1 MLQVESGKKLVG
13 GLVKV
18 GIDLLNLE
26 VGSALKELVDTVLE
40 LRRPPETVIDAEA
53 ALGLLIR
60 RAAAEAAV
68 TVFRDFRH
76 VASAA
81 GAVSAAELAAQLR
94 AAQLPLPTLDHKTF
108 AAPQSWAAA
117 AELERLFAGWL
128 DACRIPKKRRG
139 EMARAFAAELPFALR
154 GEWLHAENARDYR
167 ALVAALNRDSP
178 FDKAADDEGRW
189 RDYRAKLAADI
200 RQPLRSIAPDVIPRF
215 ALEQLYVPLR
225 AVWRESK
232 TAHEREAGKGRLTYL
247 HDALADWIAA
257 ADPADWVRVVTGGPG
272 SGKSSACR
280 MLAADLAR
288 QGRRVLLVPLG
299 RVEYAREAA
308 AALEKW
314 ALGALGHDPLS
325 REALRA
331 GDPVVLI
338 LDGLDELVKTGKV
351 GEDIVR
357 NFVTEL
363 HQRARNLNENG
374 LRVLL
379 LLVGRPLAAEQGRQL
394 ASKPQAWLEAQ
405 PFIIDPRELDDPDK
419 IGDIDQRDDWW
430 RKFGRDGLPENLRQD
445 ERLHDVTAQPLLNWL
460 LAQVLTLN
468 ADEDIG
474 GVHGLYQRLLDE
486 VLKRSH
492 RDRVS
497 EAADALAD
505 GEMARLLEEVAVAA
519 WHDGDRSVKLSTIR
533 DRLTA
538 PGLKAALDKLCRKD
552 ENAAIETVLDS
563 FFCAPVHGGAEQRV
577 FEFTHKSFREFLTVR
592 RLLREVADMHGYLAA
607 GARYG
612 VETPLRDWFA
622 LCGPTAMT
630 WDLLTA
636 LRDAAAAL
644 DFAAVDQ
651 YAAAMRTLLLH
662 SSHHGFPLPQ
672 KGDWNTK
679 ELDRQAR
686 NAEEALLAVHSS
698 SALAYI
704 AKHPD
709 GQPPPLALDWGEDG
723 GDKAGQWL
731 HRLTGRCEHIA
742 AACLNNCNFLK
753 LKYFRENISFANLSF
768 ANLSYANIPY
778 ANIPYANFFCANLF
792 SADLSVADLSIA
804 NLSGANLFCAYLSH
818 ADLSHADLSGA
829 NLSYA
834 DLSHAN
840 FSGANLEGVR
850 GLTDEE
856 LADLKRRAAK
866 RPDAN

>member
-1 MLQVESGKKLVG
+1 MLRVESGKKFVG
-13 GLVKV
+13 GLTKV
-18 GIDLLNLE
+18 GIDLLNFE
-26 VGSALKELVDTVLE
+26 VGSALKELVDAVLE
-40 LRRPPETVIDAEA
+40 LRRPPETAIDAGA

-76 VASAA
+76 VAMAA

-94 AAQLPLPTLDHKTF
+94 AAQLPLPALEQKTF
-108 AAPQSWAAA
+108 AAPQSWAAVP
-117 AELERLFAGWL
+117 ELERLFAGWL
-128 DACRIPKKRRG
+128 AACRIPEERRG

-167 ALVAALNRDSP
+167 ALVAALDRDSP

-200 RQPLRSIAPDVIPRF
+200 RQPLRSIAPDVIPRL

-225 AVWRESK
+225 AVWREPK
-232 TAHEREAGKGRLTYL
+232 KEHEREAGKGRLTYL

-299 RVEYAREAA
+299 RVEYAREAV

-314 ALGALGHDPLS
+314 ALETLGHDPLN
-325 REALRA
+325 RETLRV
-331 GDPVVLI
+331 GEPVMLI

-405 PFIIDPRELDDPDK
+405 PFVIDASRLDDPDE
-419 IGDIDQRDDWW
+419 IGEIDQRDDWW
-430 RKFGRDGLPENLRQD
+430 RKFGRDGLPENLRRD
-445 ERLHDVTAQPLLNWL
+445 GRLRDVTAQPLLNWL
-460 LAQVLTLN
+460 LAQVLKLN

-474 GVHGLYQRLLDE
+474 GVHGLYERLLKE
-486 VLKRSH
+486 VLRRSH
-492 RDRVS
+492 RDTVS

-538 PGLKAALDKLCRKD
+538 PGLKAALEKLCRKD

-563 FFCAPVHGGAEQRV
+563 FFCAPVNGGAEQRV

-592 RLLREVADMHGYLAA
+592 RLLREVKRISDFLNADNGYGL
-607 GARYG
+607 
-612 VETPLRDWFA
+612 EQPLRDWFA
-622 LCGPTAMT
+622 LCGPTEMT
-630 WDLLTA
+630 EDLLTA

-644 DFAAVDQ
+644 DFAIIEQ

-662 SSHHGFPLPQ
+662 TSHHGFPLPQ

-686 NAEEALLAVHSS
+686 NAEEALLAAHSS
-698 SALAYI
+698 CALAHI
-704 AKHPD
+704 AKHP
-709 GQPPPLALDWGEDG
+709 GGKPPLLALDWGKDG

-731 HRLTGRCEHIA
+731 HRLTGRNEYITLQ
-742 AACLNNCNFLK
+742 CLNSCK
-753 LKYFRENISFANLSF
+753 
-768 ANLSYANIPY
+768 
-778 ANIPYANFFCANLF
+778 
-792 SADLSVADLSIA
+792 
-804 NLSGANLFCAYLSH
+804 
-818 ADLSHADLSGA
+818 
-829 NLSYA
+829 
-834 DLSHAN
+834 
-840 FSGANLEGVR
+840 
-850 GLTDEE
+850 
-856 LADLKRRAAK
+856 
-866 RPDAN
+866 